1 MYKSE
6 ITLPVFQNYPGEQQS
21 HQCSSDQNAPKDN
34 AEKTGAAEKIKKKI
48 AEDDDI
54 SATSATQIYVDTFK
68 GMVLLSGFVGSD
80 KERQTAGEIAKSVV
94 GLVHVKNVLSTNRET
109 LSR

>member
-6 ITLPVFQNYPGEQQS
+6 ITLPVFQNYPGEQQ
-21 HQCSSDQNAPKDN
+21 CSSDQDAPKDN
-34 AEKTGAAEKIKKKI
+34 AEKAGAAEKIRKKI

-54 SATSATQIYVDTFK
+54 SATQIYVDTFK

-80 KERQTAGEIAKSVV
+80 KERQIAGEIAKSVV
-94 GLVHVKNVLSTNRET
+94 GVLHVKNVLSTNRET